1 MGDKVRE
8 NRLRRMAQR
17 QGLALHR
24 LRRRD
29 PLGLGYGTY
38 WITRGAT
45 ETVVAPHNWDGATG
59 MTMDQAEKWLSKPDK
74 SQPR

>member
-8 NRLRRMAQR
+8 NRLRRMAER
-17 QGLALHR
+17 QGLTLHR

-38 WITRGAT
+38 WITRGTT
-45 ETVVAPHNWDGATG
+45 ETVVAPRAWDGAVG
-59 MTMDQAEKWLSKPDK
+59 MTIDQVEKWLSRPAKA
-74 SQPR
+74 Q